1 MEYRQNNNDKI
12 MWNMNLFA
20 YKKKKDSPHF
30 VCSSHYALSQ
40 QFGIYVLQLKKI
52 MRFQL
57 YSLNGSNNLIKG
69 KHDARRVW
77 QVLRG
82 Y

>member
-12 MWNMNLFA
+12 MWNMNLFT
-20 YKKKKDSPHF
+20 YKKKKDSPHCMQLSLCI
-30 VCSSHYALSQ
+30 VPAVWNLCSN
-40 QFGIYVLQLKKI
+40 IDKI

-69 KHDARRVW
+69 KHDARGVW